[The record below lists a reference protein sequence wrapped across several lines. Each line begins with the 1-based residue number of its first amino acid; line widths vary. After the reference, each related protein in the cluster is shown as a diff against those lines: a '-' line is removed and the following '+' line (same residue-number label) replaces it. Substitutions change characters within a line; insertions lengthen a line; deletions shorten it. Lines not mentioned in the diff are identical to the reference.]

1 MKSCCGGS
9 TNGNKRQRTGA
20 DCSESK
26 ERDHLSFK
34 TVAVI
39 FLAIAAIAA
48 LFYYISHTDK
58 GGSSLSEGLPGEAHA
73 AVTPVTTKNEV
84 VFPESAFADGK
95 ARFFEY
101 KTPEGK
107 VIKYFVIKSSDG
119 VIRAAFD
126 ACDVCWEAG
135 KGYFQKDDFMVCRN
149 CGRRFQS
156 TKVNVVTG
164 GCNPSALTRNIKDG
178 KVIIPVQALDEGKK
192 FFK

>member
-9 TNGNKRQRTGA
+9 TNGSKRQRTGT
-20 DCSESK
+20 DCSESR
-26 ERDHLSFK
+26 ERDHLSFR

-39 FLAIAAIAA
+39 FLALVAIAT
-48 LFYYISHTDK
+48 LFYYISRTDE
-58 GGSSLSEGLPGEAHA
+58 GESSLSESLPGEAHA
-73 AVTPVTTKNEV
+73 AVTPVTTRNEV
-84 VFPESAFADGK
+84 VFPESAFTDGK

-107 VIKYFVIKSSDG
+107 IIKYFVIKSSDG

-135 KGYFQKDDFMVCRN
+135 RGYVQKDDFMVCRN

-178 KVIIPVQALDEGKK
+178 KVIIPAQSLDEGKR